1 MICLLIELKVILHVL
16 LLFLVI
22 LNQIDTW
29 NEEYSISMKWK

>member
-22 LNQIDTW
+22 LNQIDRMK
-29 NEEYSISMKWK
+29 SIQYQ